1 MEDSEKTIEEQPLLQ
16 DDGFGAEEPQPVVT
30 HQTVRKAEPRAD
42 AAVRRAEN
50 ARAAARKTSRPYAK
64 ALKKKEHW
72 ALKITLISFPL
83 TVFVTFLSDLAGSGN
98 IVVIA
103 LLLLFLV
110 LASVLFDGIGVAVTA
125 CDPAPLA
132 SMAARRVHGAKTALK
147 LVKNA
152 EKVANICNDV
162 IGDIFGIVSGTC
174 SLLIVLKILH
184 FTSETYQQLLTI
196 MISGIVGALTIGG
209 KAYMKNVAIS
219 NSRNFVLF
227 VARIL
232 AVFSREERKNKNDAK
247 RNKNSR

>member
-1 MEDSEKTIEEQPLLQ
+1 MDDLEKTTEEQPILN
-16 DDGFGAEEPQPVVT
+16 DDGFEAAEAPVAVVT
-30 HQTVRKAEPRAD
+30 SAKKTEPRTD
-42 AAVRRAEN
+42 ATEKRAEN
-50 ARAAARKTSRPYAK
+50 ARAEAKKASRPRVK
-64 ALKKKEHW
+64 PLKKKEHW

-83 TVFVTFLSDLAGSGN
+83 TIFVTFLSDLVGSGS

-110 LASVLFDGIGVAVTA
+110 LANVLFDGIGVAVTA

-132 SMAARRVHGAKTALK
+132 SMAARKIHGAKIALK

-152 EKVANICNDV
+152 EKVSNICSDV

-174 SLLIVLKILH
+174 SLLIVLKILR

-196 MISGIVGALTIGG
+196 MISGVVGALTIGG

-227 VARIL
+227 IARIL
-232 AVFSREERKNKNDAK
+232 AVFNREERKNKNDAK
-247 RNKNSR
+247 RNKNAR